1 MYLVTKEGKGYL
13 VANAIDMQEGRDS
26 GVFDESR
33 VYSGNFDEVT
43 RQLFTDTLSGG
54 TDEHPKLICLNYSAE
69 NPLADGMKLG
79 LWKKLMKLLPNGCDF
94 RPSTPLYSQLKLD

>member
-1 MYLVTKEGKGYL
+1 M
-13 VANAIDMQEGRDS
+13 VANAIDVQEGRDS

-79 LWKKLMKLLPNGCDF
+79 LWMKLMKLLPNGCDF